1 MLTLLKTS
9 ARFLRARWRWT
20 QGRCPRCN
28 RDLGD
33 APTRRAAGGPIC
45 LVCKDETEAD
55 LRVWHAYRRS
65 GPASSPAASA

>member
-9 ARFLRARWRWT
+9 VRFVRARWRWT
-20 QGRCPRCN
+20 RGRCPSCN
-28 RDLGD
+28 RDLGAMLTHRVSSSPD
-33 APTRRAAGGPIC
+33 C

-65 GPASSPAASA
+65 GPAPAPAAPA